1 MFTKRYLVFRME
13 NALGGKVQ
21 KQTFPPSLQ
30 IAQRP
35 RDSHFPT
42 AATTTGIRLH
52 SQCLDGPAP
61 GYILKW
67 LGTVR
72 SFRVRTRKA
81 RTGRGLRAVATAC
94 CQHASKKTK
103 NYFDTFSTVPVPLL
117 DVGQQVVCHL
127 AKGV

>member
-1 MFTKRYLVFRME
+1 MFTKRYLVFSH
-13 NALGGKVQ
+13 GKRARR
-21 KQTFPPSLQ
+21 KNPKADFSPSFQ

-52 SQCLDGPAP
+52 SQCLDGPAR

-94 CQHASKKTK
+94 CPHASKKTK

-117 DVGQQVVCHL
+117 DVGQ
-127 AKGV
+127 

>member
-1 MFTKRYLVFRME
+1 MFTKRYLVFSH
-13 NALGGKVQ
+13 GKRARR
-21 KQTFPPSLQ
+21 KSPKADFSPSLQ

-35 RDSHFPT
+35 RFAFST

-81 RTGRGLRAVATAC
+81 RTVRRLRAGATAC

-117 DVGQQVVCHL
+117 DVGQ
-127 AKGV
+127 

>member
-1 MFTKRYLVFRME
+1 MFTKRYLVFSH
-13 NALGGKVQ
+13 GKR
-21 KQTFPPSLQ
+21 
-30 IAQRP
+30 AP
-35 RDSHFPT
+35 RKSPKADFSPKFANRAKTARFAFPT

-52 SQCLDGPAP
+52 TQCLDGPAP

-72 SFRVRTRKA
+72 SLRVRTRKA
-81 RTGRGLRAVATAC
+81 RTGRRLRAVATAC

-117 DVGQQVVCHL
+117 DVGQ
-127 AKGV
+127 